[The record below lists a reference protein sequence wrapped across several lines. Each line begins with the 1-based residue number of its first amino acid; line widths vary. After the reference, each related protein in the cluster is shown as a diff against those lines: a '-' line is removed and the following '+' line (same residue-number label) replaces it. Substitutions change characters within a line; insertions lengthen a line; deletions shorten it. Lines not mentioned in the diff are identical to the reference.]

1 MGWVSSST
9 HVWCCQ
15 DPEDLVY
22 DRLRVT
28 GDRGKHGAT
37 ATLTISGQG
46 TMVHVHAPMPV
57 LARLVIDMERQ
68 LRGMWAPME
77 QATATGWTASGYRM
91 GAGPGG

>member
-9 HVWCCQ
+9 HIWCCQ

-22 DRLRVT
+22 DQLRVT
-28 GDRGKHGAT
+28 GDRGKHGAR

-68 LRGMWAPME
+68 LRGMRAPAE
-77 QATATGWTASGYRM
+77 HAKATGWPASCSSVGE
-91 GAGPGG
+91 G

>member
-15 DPEDLVY
+15 GPEDSGY

-57 LARLVIDMERQ
+57 LARLVIDMEWQ
-68 LRGMWAPME
+68 LGQMRAPAVE
-77 QATATGWTASGYRM
+77 AVVRLGEG
-91 GAGPGG
+91 